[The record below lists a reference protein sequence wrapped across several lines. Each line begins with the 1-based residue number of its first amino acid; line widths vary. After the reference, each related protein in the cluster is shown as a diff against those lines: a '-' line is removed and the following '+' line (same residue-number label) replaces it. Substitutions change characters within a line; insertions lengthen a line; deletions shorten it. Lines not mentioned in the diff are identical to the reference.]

1 MNKKNEQL
9 PGIIKMVISVEIIAF
24 VLLMI
29 YFIFQ
34 DRGIHEMINQRE
46 EMQYTYGELQKVY
59 REYQDSLDKNERMKQ
74 SLIQKGEDQKRRIP
88 DGLQVIYG
96 SWIITPYYSGGE
108 VVKEEKDQWEMTI
121 TGDSVRIGE
130 HEIEKPV
137 FRMAVRNKWNLI
149 YLTLERYGISRE
161 KAKDLIPEGYYVE
174 IKLGQSE
181 YAENILSPEE
191 EDLIWKT
198 EYYLVDED
206 TMFGVSS
213 EAKDTVYFLHRSK

>member
-9 PGIIKMVISVEIIAF
+9 LGIIKMVIGVEIVAF

-59 REYQDSLDKNERMKQ
+59 CEYQDSLDKNERMKQ
-74 SLIQKGEDQKRRIP
+74 SLIQKREDQKRRIP

-121 TGDSVRIGE
+121 TSDSVRIGE

-174 IKLGQSE
+174 IKLEQPE

-191 EDLIWKT
+191 EDLMWKT
-198 EYYLVDED
+198 KYYLVDED

-213 EAKDTVYFLHRSK
+213 EEKDTVYYLHRSK

>member
-9 PGIIKMVISVEIIAF
+9 PGIIKMIIGVEIVAF

-59 REYQDSLDKNERMKQ
+59 CEYQDSLDKNERMKQ
-74 SLIQKGEDQKRRIP
+74 SLIQKREDQKRRIP

-121 TGDSVRIGE
+121 TSDSVRIGE
-130 HEIEKPV
+130 HEIEKPL

-174 IKLGQSE
+174 IKLEQPE

-191 EDLIWKT
+191 EDLMWKT
-198 EYYLVDED
+198 KYYLVDED

-213 EAKDTVYFLHRSK
+213 EEKDTVYYLHRSK

>member
-9 PGIIKMVISVEIIAF
+9 PGIIKMVISVEIVAF

-46 EMQYTYGELQKVY
+46 EMQYTYGEIQKVY

-74 SLIQKGEDQKRRIP
+74 SLIQKREDQKRRIP

-121 TGDSVRIGE
+121 TSDSVRIGE

-174 IKLGQSE
+174 IKLRQLE
-181 YAENILSPEE
+181 DAENILSPEE

-213 EAKDTVYFLHRSK
+213 EEKDTVYFLHRSK

>member
-1 MNKKNEQL
+1 
-9 PGIIKMVISVEIIAF
+9 
-24 VLLMI
+24 
-29 YFIFQ
+29 
-34 DRGIHEMINQRE
+34 
-46 EMQYTYGELQKVY
+46 
-59 REYQDSLDKNERMKQ
+59 MKQ
-74 SLIQKGEDQKRRIP
+74 SLIQKREDQKRRIP

-121 TGDSVRIGE
+121 TSDSVRIGE

-137 FRMAVRNKWNLI
+137 FCMSVRNKWNLI

-174 IKLGQSE
+174 IKLRQSE
-181 YAENILSPEE
+181 DAENILLSEE
-191 EDLIWKT
+191 EELMWKT
-198 EYYLVDED
+198 KYYLVDED

-213 EAKDTVYFLHRSK
+213 EEKDTVYYLHRSK

>member
-1 MNKKNEQL
+1 M
-9 PGIIKMVISVEIIAF
+9 IS
-24 VLLMI
+24 
-29 YFIFQ
+29 
-34 DRGIHEMINQRE
+34 QRE

-74 SLIQKGEDQKRRIP
+74 SLIQKREDQKRRIP

-121 TGDSVRIGE
+121 TSDSVRIGE
-130 HEIEKPV
+130 HEIGKPV
-137 FRMAVRNKWNLI
+137 FCMSVRNKWNLI

-181 YAENILSPEE
+181 CEENILLSEE
-191 EDLIWKT
+191 EELMWKT
-198 EYYLVDED
+198 KYYLVDED

-213 EAKDTVYFLHRSK
+213 EEKDTVYYLHRSK